1 MDGYQQALEQA
12 CAAVGLTAAGARL
25 LRFGSNAVYHLAAP
39 VIVRVSRPGADLDAV
54 QRTVKVARW
63 LQSEDYPAIHV
74 LDVDQ
79 PVTVAGHAVTFWESV
94 SDSGD
99 QFASTAEKGALL
111 ARLHQLTA
119 PASLHLPALAH
130 FDHATRRIDENTWLT
145 PDDRDFLTTSL
156 DRLHARYDKLDFVLP
171 QGVIHGDASVG
182 NVLRDSDGAPVLIDL
197 DSFSVGPRE
206 WDLLQTAMYY
216 DSFGWLTRE
225 EYEDFAAAYGYD
237 IRQWP
242 GYPLLREIREYLMV
256 AWVIQQA
263 ADNPRAAAEATKRIA
278 TLRTGAS
285 RKDWRAY

>member
-12 CAAVGLTAAGARL
+12 CAVVGLDAGGARL

-54 QRTVKVARW
+54 RRTVQVARW
-63 LQSEDYPAIHV
+63 LEAEDYPAIR
-74 LDVDQ
+74 LIDVEQ
-79 PVTVAGHAVTFWESV
+79 PVTAGGHGVTFWQSV

-99 QFASTAEKGALL
+99 QFASTAEKGVLL

-119 PASLHLPALAH
+119 PDSLHLPALAH
-130 FDHATRRIDENTWLT
+130 FAAAARRIDANTWLS

-156 DRLHARYDKLDFVLP
+156 DRLHDGYDKLDFVLP
-171 QGVIHGDASVG
+171 PGVIHGDASVG
-182 NVLRDSDGAPVLIDL
+182 NVLRDPSGAPVLIDL

-216 DSFGWLTRE
+216 DSFGWLTGE
-225 EYEDFAAAYGYD
+225 EYEAFAAAYGYD

-242 GYPLLREIREYLMV
+242 GYPLLREIREFLMV

-263 ADNPRAAAEATKRIA
+263 ADNPRAAAEAAKRIG